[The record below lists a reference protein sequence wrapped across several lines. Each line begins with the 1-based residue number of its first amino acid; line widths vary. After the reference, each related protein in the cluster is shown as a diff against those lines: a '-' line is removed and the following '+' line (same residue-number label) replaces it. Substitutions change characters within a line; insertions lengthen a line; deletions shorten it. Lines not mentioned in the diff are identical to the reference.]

1 MRGSITSHPLSYSQA
16 VKGAM
21 MRRAMLFVILVLPI
35 WLGIAMTGE
44 AQEPAFSGDQEPQW
58 RYVHL
63 AGSAP
68 AVPIRIVGQDE
79 PWERVVQDIQA
90 RLSPHIVGRA
100 IRVGFYGHG
109 AFVKP
114 REVLHAIPFVA
125 ALGEAAAMDVMVFP
139 HWRFPD
145 TSPWLAF
152 PRQLLQAQLSQ
163 GLPHSVEAVVDLMRS
178 TTRQFALE
186 HRTAT
191 AHAAVRLAEG
201 LSAFHRQHM
210 TPSLAAFS
218 ASALV
223 MVRLGEIMEHG
234 QLSDGYTHIPVAE
247 SVRQGVYMHNV
258 VTFGYPLP
266 NGQVS
271 PALRQRIR
279 GTFMNVVPAHCEQQW
294 QGNFLLRGEVEN
306 LPVSWAPAHADWPRL
321 APQGPQVAALGA
333 LLGGQ
338 DPALA
343 MRRHAWSGQHQEGG
357 MVGGQWWEPL
367 CAALQRFDP
376 AGAFRVLD

>member
-1 MRGSITSHPLSYSQA
+1 
-16 VKGAM
+16 
-21 MRRAMLFVILVLPI
+21 
-35 WLGIAMTGE
+35 MTAS
-44 AQEPAFSGDQEPQW
+44 AQEPGFSGNQAPQW
-58 RYVHL
+58 RYVYVS
-63 AGSAP
+63 GSAP
-68 AVPIRIVGQDE
+68 AYPIRIVGQDE

-90 RLSPHIVGRA
+90 RLSPRMAGRA
-100 IRVGFYGHG
+100 LRVGFYGHG

-114 REVLHAIPFVA
+114 RAVLHAIPFVA
-125 ALGEAAAMDVMVFP
+125 ALGETAAMDVMVFP

-145 TSPWLAF
+145 TPPWLAL
-152 PRQLLQAQLSQ
+152 PRYLLQAQLSQ
-163 GLPHSVEAVVDLMRS
+163 GLPHSVEAVVELMRS
-178 TTRQFALE
+178 TARQVALE
-186 HRTAT
+186 HRAAI

-201 LSAFHRQHM
+201 LSAFHRQQI

-223 MVRLGEIMEHG
+223 LVRLREIVEHG
-234 QLSDGYTHIPVAE
+234 ELSDGHTSIPVAE

-279 GTFMNVVPAHCEQQW
+279 GAFVNVVPAHCEQQW
-294 QGNFLLRGEVEN
+294 QGNFPLHGEVEN
-306 LPVSWAPAHADWPRL
+306 LRVSWASAHADWPRL
-321 APQGPQVAALGA
+321 APQGPEVAALGA
-333 LLGGQ
+333 LLGGR
-338 DPALA
+338 DPALP
-343 MRRHAWSGQHQEGG
+343 MRRHALPRPGQEGAP
-357 MVGGQWWEPL
+357 VGRQLWEPL

>member
-1 MRGSITSHPLSYSQA
+1 
-16 VKGAM
+16 
-21 MRRAMLFVILVLPI
+21 MRRAILLVTLVLPVWI
-35 WLGIAMTGE
+35 GAVMTVR

-63 AGSAP
+63 SGSTA

-90 RLSPHIVGRA
+90 RLNPHIAGRA
-100 IRVGFYGHG
+100 MRVGFYGHG

-114 REVLHAIPFVA
+114 REVLNAIPFVA

-145 TSPWLAF
+145 TPPWLSL
-152 PRQLLQAQLSQ
+152 PRYLLQAQLRK
-163 GLPHSVEAVVDLMRS
+163 GLPNSVDAVVELMQS
-178 TTRQFALE
+178 TAQQFALE
-186 HRTAT
+186 HRAAT

-201 LSAFHRQHM
+201 LSAFHRQHI

-234 QLSDGYTHIPVAE
+234 QLSDGHTRIPVAE

-271 PALRQRIR
+271 PALRQRIS

-306 LPVSWAPAHADWPRL
+306 LPVSWAPAHVDWPRL
-321 APQGPQVAALGA
+321 APQGPEVAALGA
-333 LLGGQ
+333 LLGGR
-338 DPALA
+338 DPALT
-343 MRRHAWSGQHQEGG
+343 MRRYAWSGQRQAEDPLGR
-357 MVGGQWWEPL
+357 QLWEPL

-376 AGAFRVLD
+376 AGVLRALD

>member
-1 MRGSITSHPLSYSQA
+1 
-16 VKGAM
+16 
-21 MRRAMLFVILVLPI
+21 MLFVTLVLPVWI
-35 WLGIAMTGE
+35 GIAMTAR

-63 AGSAP
+63 SGSAP
-68 AVPIRIVGQDE
+68 AVPIRIVGRDE
-79 PWERVVQDIQA
+79 PWARVVQDIQA
-90 RLSPHIVGRA
+90 RLSPHTAGRA

-114 REVLHAIPFVA
+114 REALHALPFVA
-125 ALGEAAAMDVMVFP
+125 AVGEAAAMDVMVFP

-145 TSPWLAF
+145 TPPWLAL
-152 PRQLLQAQLSQ
+152 PRYLLQAQLSQ
-163 GLPHSVEAVVDLMRS
+163 GLPHSVEDVVELTRS
-178 TTRQFALE
+178 TARQFALE
-186 HRTAT
+186 HRAAT

-223 MVRLGEIMEHG
+223 LVRLGEIIEHG
-234 QLSDGYTHIPVAE
+234 QLSDGHTRIPVTE
-247 SVRQGVYMHNV
+247 SVRQGVYIHNV

-271 PALRQRIR
+271 PALRQRVR
-279 GTFMNVVPAHCEQQW
+279 GVFVNVVPAHCEQQW
-294 QGNFLLRGEVEN
+294 QGNFLLRGAVQN
-306 LPVSWAPAHADWPRL
+306 LPVSWAPAHVDWPRL
-321 APQGPQVAALGA
+321 APQGPEVAALGA
-333 LLGGQ
+333 LLGGR
-338 DPALA
+338 DTALP
-343 MRRHAWSGQHQEGG
+343 MRRHALSGHRQAGDP
-357 MVGGQWWEPL
+357 VGRQLWEPL

-376 AGAFRVLD
+376 VGAFRVLD

>member
-1 MRGSITSHPLSYSQA
+1 
-16 VKGAM
+16 M
-21 MRRAMLFVILVLPI
+21 MRRAILFVTLVLPVWI
-35 WLGIAMTGE
+35 STAMTVR
-44 AQEPAFSGDQEPQW
+44 AQETTFSGDQEPQW
-58 RYVHL
+58 RYVHVS
-63 AGSAP
+63 GSAP
-68 AVPIRIVGQDE
+68 AVPIRIVGQEE

-90 RLSPHIVGRA
+90 RLSPSITGRA
-100 IRVGFYGHG
+100 MRVGFYGHG

-114 REVLHAIPFVA
+114 REVLNAIPFVA

-145 TSPWLAF
+145 TPPWLSL
-152 PRQLLQAQLSQ
+152 PRYLLQAQLSK
-163 GLPHSVEAVVDLMRS
+163 GLPRSVESVVELMQS
-178 TTRQFALE
+178 TAQQFALE
-186 HRTAT
+186 HRAAT
-191 AHAAVRLAEG
+191 ARAAVRLAEG
-201 LSAFHRQHM
+201 LSAFHRQHI

-234 QLSDGYTHIPVAE
+234 QLSDGHTRILVAE

-258 VTFGYPLP
+258 ITFGYPLP

-271 PALRQRIR
+271 PALRQRIS

-306 LPVSWAPAHADWPRL
+306 LPVAWAPAHADWPRL
-321 APQGPQVAALGA
+321 APQGPEVAALGA
-333 LLGGQ
+333 LLGGR

-343 MRRHAWSGQHQEGG
+343 MRRYAWSGQRQEGDP
-357 MVGGQWWEPL
+357 VGRQLWEPL